1 VLTIE
6 KLMNCSE
13 YKSIV
18 SNYDLN
24 HLDNTM
30 FLYELSKSFPCIHE
44 IFDFVDKYNYIE
56 KQRTDEN
63 EAIMLELI
71 NQSNNTSIKCLLI
84 EKLLYKESHISNY
97 VDLAKKSINELIQFL
112 PKADT
117 YAPSNR
123 IEYLLNKLKTYL
135 SPEDTKILLNEI
147 FASLNNMQNLMN
159 KYLARVF
166 YKILTVL
173 QDMNITSKAHFEFTK
188 DLTTFAL
195 SSKPK
200 DIHEFEIYDKI
211 FDYAKTYTKPKKDVA
226 LQHANYIFSNLD
238 LMHYTI
244 RQSNLEKAVMY
255 VSEFSDDQTL
265 INQYKIELDKA
276 NNEVLNSI
284 QSHNVPLGKDLT
296 NALIK
301 HDEMIRTTFESM
313 SSFKLFSTLILSLK
327 IITVEEIKEQSTGL
341 RKSSFTFDFIPIVLV
356 DPKSG
361 KTIKTNDSS
370 ELAASNIAF
379 NIIIQT
385 AVAPV
390 MVCFLNSFKMDQEV
404 ESFIEQL
411 LINNPICRPTK
422 KQTVKNAIIGIL
434 NKNFNVHLNNLIST
448 FEDGL
453 RYFFENSGISTTE
466 FVRGH
471 QSKIDMNDIFR
482 DDSSNIFKNKLLEF
496 MTDDMFSLIQLLSV
510 GANGYNIRN
519 KVMHGDFEDNDYL
532 SLSAIYFAY
541 LIILCYFGFYCNIEK

>member
-1 VLTIE
+1 MI
-6 KLMNCSE
+6 CSE

-18 SNYDLN
+18 SNYDFN
-24 HLDNTM
+24 HLDNSM
-30 FLYELSKSFPCIHE
+30 FLYEHSKSSPCIRE
-44 IFDFVDKYNYIE
+44 IYDFVDKYNYIE

-63 EAIMLELI
+63 EVIMLELI
-71 NQSNNTSIKCLLI
+71 NQTNNTSIKCLLL
-84 EKLLYKESHISNY
+84 EKLLYKEKHLTHFI
-97 VDLAKKSINELIQFL
+97 DLSKKSINELLQFL

-117 YAPSNR
+117 FAPSNR
-123 IEYLLNKLKTYL
+123 IEYLVNKLKNYL
-135 SPEDTKILLNEI
+135 NPEDTKILLNEI
-147 FASLNNMQNLMN
+147 FASIKDKQKLMN

-173 QDMNITSKAHFEFTK
+173 QEMNITSKAHLDFTQ
-188 DLTTFAL
+188 DLTVFAL
-195 SSKPK
+195 STKPK

-211 FDYAKTYTKPKKDVA
+211 FDYAKTYTRPKKEVA

-244 RQSNLEKAVMY
+244 RQSTLEKAVMY
-255 VSEFSDDQTL
+255 VSDFSDDQAL
-265 INQYKIELDKA
+265 INMYKIELDKA
-276 NNEVLNSI
+276 NNEVLSSI
-284 QSHNVPLGKDLT
+284 QSHNVPLDKDLT

-313 SSFKLFSTLILSLK
+313 SSFKLFTTLIMSLK
-327 IITVEEIKEQSTGL
+327 IISADEIKDQSTKL

-390 MVCFLNSFKMDQEV
+390 MVGFLNTFKMDQEV

-434 NKNFNVHLNNLIST
+434 NKDFNVHLNNLIST

-453 RYFFENSGISTTE
+453 RYLFENSGISTTE

-471 QSKIDMNDIFR
+471 QSKVDMNDIFR
-482 DDSSNIFKNKLLEF
+482 DDSSNIYKKKLLEF
-496 MTDDMFSLIQLLSV
+496 LTDDMFKLIQLLSV
-510 GANGYNIRN
+510 GTNGYNIRN
-519 KVMHGDFEDNDYL
+519 KVMHGDFEDKDYL
-532 SLSAIYFAY
+532 SFTAIYFAY

>member
-1 VLTIE
+1 
-6 KLMNCSE
+6 
-13 YKSIV
+13 
-18 SNYDLN
+18 
-24 HLDNTM
+24 M
-30 FLYELSKSFPCIHE
+30 FLYEHSKSSPCIHE

-84 EKLLYKESHISNY
+84 EKLLYKESHHSNY
-97 VDLAKKSINELIQFL
+97 IDLAKKSINELIQFL

-123 IEYLLNKLKTYL
+123 IEYLVNKLKTYL

-147 FASLNNMQNLMN
+147 FANIKDMQNLMN

-255 VSEFSDDQTL
+255 VSEFSDDQAL

-296 NALIK
+296 DALIK

-313 SSFKLFSTLILSLK
+313 SSFKLFSTLIMSLK
-327 IITVEEIKEQSTGL
+327 IITVEEIKEQSIGL

-390 MVCFLNSFKMDQEV
+390 MVGFLNSFKMDQEV

-422 KQTVKNAIIGIL
+422 KQTVKNAIIGVL

-482 DDSSNIFKNKLLEF
+482 DDSSNIYKNKLLEF
-496 MTDDMFSLIQLLSV
+496 MTDDMFSLMQLLSV

-519 KVMHGDFEDNDYL
+519 KVMHGEFEDNDYL
-532 SLSAIYFAY
+532 SLSAIYFAH